1 MPQGGALANTGLPP
15 TPNSMYIE
23 TRVVY
28 TIKSSTAPEGSCK
41 LFMGAK
47 WTGWRAVKVCR
58 RNALGR
64 TMFRLIVCILLTV
77 NPKRSDEPLTIEKF
91 RRSNSACI
99 LNSKKI
105 EISYCSFCLNDRKIF
120 AVEYRGPIQ
129 VIQCSSVFIFYQAGH
144 PHADNFKEDEWLSG
158 SKKMC
163 CLSSFHMLQLG
174 HVFLWC
180 DQH

>member
-1 MPQGGALANTGLPP
+1 
-15 TPNSMYIE
+15 MYIE

-28 TIKSSTAPEGSCK
+28 TIKSSIAPDGSCK

-47 WTGWRAVKVCR
+47 WTGWRAVKVCK
-58 RNALGR
+58 RNALDR

-91 RRSNSACI
+91 RKSNSACI

-105 EISYCSFCLNDRKIF
+105 EISYYSFWLNDRKIF

-144 PHADNFKEDEWLSG
+144 PHADNFEEDEWLSG

-174 HVFLWC
+174 HVFLWS